1 VNRTIAAAALL
12 ALSACSFAPVVKRP
26 DAPAAKHRFAESEDP
41 KSLAD
46 LPWWDVYKD
55 PTLQALIRE
64 SLAANEDLRLALSR
78 VEEARANAGIAKADF
93 WPQVN
98 ASVDALY
105 GQSVSKNILP
115 GATERGFGALQ
126 LGVSW
131 ELDLWGRVRNGS
143 TAAVAQLLATEEG
156 RRSVV
161 LALVSGVAQA
171 YLELRE
177 LDLELQIARANTGVR
192 QGTLTLFENRA
203 KGGVASDLEVNQ
215 SRADL
220 AVTRAAIPATEAL
233 IAFKEHQLCVL
244 LGRPPGPIARGADLV
259 ATQVPPQIPA
269 GVPASLLERRPD
281 LRAAEQQVY
290 ASAALVGVAVANRF
304 PTLSL
309 TGLIGLEGRSA
320 AQVFTADGLIWNAG
334 GSLLA
339 PIFQGGRLSSA
350 EEASRARLE
359 QSWSI
364 YRRSVQVALREVS
377 DAAVATQK
385 TREVRV
391 EKEVE
396 VRSTKEAARLAMLR
410 YEGGVSS
417 YLEVLDAQRRQFTS
431 ELELAQSR
439 RDELLAVV
447 SLYKSLGGGW
457 QEAPPAKG
465 DEGQKP
471 APSPLPAPAPAP
483 AQKP

>member
-1 VNRTIAAAALL
+1 VNRTVAVLALL
-12 ALSACSFAPVVKRP
+12 TSSACAFAPSVKRP
-26 DAPAAKHRFAESEDP
+26 DAPASKYRFAESEDP

-46 LPWWDVYKD
+46 LQWWEVYKD
-55 PTLQALIRE
+55 PTLQALIKE
-64 SLAANEDLRLALSR
+64 SLAANEDLKLALAR
-78 VEEARANAGIAKADF
+78 VEEARANAGIARADF

-98 ASVDALY
+98 GSASAGY
-105 GQSVSKNILP
+105 GQWYSKNLIP
-115 GATERGFGALQ
+115 GATDRGLGGLQ
-126 LGVSW
+126 VGVSW
-131 ELDLWGRVRNGS
+131 ELDLWGRVRSGRD
-143 TAAVAQLLATEEG
+143 AAVADLLTTEEG

-177 LDLELQIARANTGVR
+177 LDLELQIARANTEVR
-192 QGTLTLFENRA
+192 QNTLTLFENRA

-220 AVTRAAIPATEAL
+220 AVTRAAIPATEQA
-233 IAFKEHQLCVL
+233 IAFKEHQLSVL
-244 LGRPPGPIARGADLV
+244 LGRPPGPIERGADLV
-259 ATQVPPQIPA
+259 ATQVPPQLPA

-290 ASAALVGVAVANRF
+290 ASAARVGVAVANRF
-304 PTLSL
+304 PTISL
-309 TGLIGLEGRSA
+309 TGLIGLEGTSA
-320 AQVFTADGLIWNAG
+320 SQVFTADGLIWNAG
-334 GSLLA
+334 GSLFA
-339 PIFQGGRLSSA
+339 PIFQGFRLSSA

-359 QSWSI
+359 QAWAA
-364 YRRSVQVALREVS
+364 YRKSVQQALREVS

-385 TREVRV
+385 TRGVRT

-396 VRSTKEAARLAMLR
+396 VKATKEASRLAMLR

-439 RDELLAVV
+439 RDELLSVV
-447 SLYKSLGGGW
+447 ALYKSLGGGW

-465 DEGQKP
+465 DEPKP
-471 APSPLPAPAPAP
+471 AEPAPA
-483 AQKP
+483 K

>member
-1 VNRTIAAAALL
+1 MRTIAVATLL
-12 ALSACSFAPVVKRP
+12 ALSACSFAPSVKRP
-26 DAPAAKHRFAESEDP
+26 DAPAAKYRYAETEDP

-46 LPWWDVYKD
+46 LQWWDVYKD
-55 PTLQALIRE
+55 PTLQALIKE
-64 SLAANEDLRLALSR
+64 TLAANEDLKLALAR
-78 VEEARANAGIAKADF
+78 VDEARANAGIARADF
-93 WPQVN
+93 WPQVSG
-98 ASVDALY
+98 AAGAGY
-105 GQSVSKNILP
+105 GQWYSKNLVP
-115 GATERGFGALQ
+115 GATERGLGSLQ
-126 LGVSW
+126 VGVSW
-131 ELDLWGRVRNGS
+131 ELDLWGRVRSGRD
-143 TAAVAQLLATEEG
+143 AAVADLLTTEEG

-177 LDLELQIARANTGVR
+177 LDLELQIAKANTEVR
-192 QGTLTLFENRA
+192 QNTLTLFENRA

-220 AVTRAAIPATEAL
+220 AVTRAAIPATEQA

-244 LGRPPGPIARGADLV
+244 LGRPPGPIERGADLV
-259 ATQVPPQIPA
+259 ATQVPPQLPA

-290 ASAALVGVAVANRF
+290 ASAARVGVAVANRF
-304 PTLSL
+304 PTISL
-309 TGLIGLEGRSA
+309 TGLIGLEGSSA
-320 AQVFTADGLIWNAG
+320 SQVFTADGLIWNAG
-334 GSLLA
+334 GSLFA
-339 PIFQGGRLSSA
+339 PIFQGFRLSSA

-359 QSWSI
+359 QSWSA
-364 YRRSVQVALREVS
+364 YRKSVQVALREVS

-385 TREVRV
+385 TRGVRT

-396 VRSTKEAARLAMLR
+396 VKATKEASRLAMLR

-465 DEGQKP
+465 DEGSKP
-471 APSPLPAPAPAP
+471 PPSPLPAP
-483 AQKP
+483 KP